1 MVLLLG
7 FFFATLFLQE
17 SADVGEFALPLPA
30 TARTAAVEGLKVR
43 KVPLDKIAG
52 LISSGEYQP
61 IPAHEFQ
68 RLQASSA
75 GNSDNPDRPQI
86 RAGEYQATLT
96 GTRLT
101 EGSLNL
107 YLYQASEWVADGPL
121 FLGLT
126 SLRQLT
132 IRDPQ
137 GEIPL
142 GADIRRRLYVLKP
155 ALSGNLSGTW
165 SADGFVAGEVVSF
178 RLELPEATTS
188 VLKLKTPVGISVTGA
203 GALVLGPQESDGA
216 LNWTLFPSDPNRLV
230 FSCRK
235 VRGPLAQDALSLSSF
250 SGGHLLNGD
259 ILSSRWTIGL
269 SAEIE
274 AGSLLT
280 MRLSRGSRVSDVS
293 MDDRRALE
301 WDMESTATSQELRV
315 RLPGNGTGGSLTVSA
330 ATVISQPE
338 TWELPT
344 LVPQQWQRSAG
355 EVRGPLLVPSGTI
368 TVTLPPSMNV
378 DDWILKGMQER
389 DVVTGPDQSRTFQL
403 TQFMGDATAI
413 VRTSTTQA
421 RLSDTLVTLLEPAGR
436 LAAMRCF
443 INLQCEDASVVEA
456 KWQVARG
463 WQVIAARY
471 ASNGRSLYFE
481 MPAHTQEQPSVPL
494 TVHLPETLEPGASR
508 VIELLLQ
515 QNATVSTE
523 LLQLPVLPGER
534 IERSESFLLYA
545 PPSFSG
551 SDFDR
556 RWTRGRAVISQE
568 EFRSRNAWFP
578 ESRLVPGLLCCLPGE
593 SQLPSRSPE
602 ASEGAGKT
610 RILHTVRLAEGM
622 VLEDTRVDL
631 IAKSETDGI
640 NFLLPAQTGA
650 DVRWLVQDIPV
661 TAEQLSEPGVPAV
674 WNAFRIPLKEFPAG
688 TAVTITCSSRRTAV
702 DQWTAAIAFPGDQV
716 EFQGTLEVPRANAL
730 AIHVENLA
738 PDASYSGSRETLG
751 WSLPSFPQPVL
762 MRRLQRGGTEVSQ
775 AVDLRMF
782 HLLVEREGAIEHR
795 VMAVIDVT
803 VGGGT
808 SLLPVVI
815 EKAIKPLVLVNG
827 RRVRIQETSAGADIP
842 LPEANVPCR
851 IVLLWDEPELSP
863 EQLEIQRPLP
873 RLFGGADNHPVSVHH
888 LLISGE
894 LQSSLLQMSCFSDQV
909 GDVPMIPSPVIRGG
923 NVDWDVIQND
933 GPGTSASDEVR
944 AFAARWQ
951 LATTR
956 GWRHQ
961 TIVDPEMRSPPVL
974 LRLSSMRRHFAVT
987 GGTALFCIGICLAGS
1002 AWILRH
1008 LQVAAI
1014 PVAILSVVS
1023 LTTLSPLAKATV
1035 EGAFWGGAAGILLLI
1050 SVRGVSTYFR
1060 RFGTLG
1066 VYSTGLM
1073 VVVCLIPIELSAQD
1087 TVLPREDQESDQV
1100 PETAAVLIP
1109 SGKVTDDDVL
1119 FVRSKLLREMRVAS
1133 ESAIAARPSA
1143 VVTSVKSLIFA
1154 DAAGSV
1160 ELVMEIDVSAV
1171 SGNREV
1177 VLQLPVQGSRLVG
1190 CLVDGERVLPDPDGG
1205 DHILVPIPPSVEV
1218 SSRPLQST
1226 ESGNRIEASADE
1238 MAAFTTHR
1246 VECRLRPVTTR
1257 QASGVQ
1263 FRIPGLP
1270 CPLVRVEISAAPG
1283 LYSTARIQTAD
1294 GIQQWDPAT
1303 GPVLLNGLATTEGAD
1318 IRLLQAGLD
1327 KGSPNQATVDTMVIS
1342 ENTAGVQTLNC
1353 YCRFAKWNL
1362 LSPEV
1367 RYRIPQNYQLA
1378 GVSDAAGPESG
1389 DLLWSVQDQ
1398 SAVISLPTGL
1408 PDEFVL
1414 LLQLRSVKPIP
1425 VGEQDIP
1432 VGELQQFSDC
1442 VSAPALLIASRTSAV
1457 FSPVLPDRNSA
1468 GLISLTEVAGKWGQW
1483 LRRSDGLYQ
1492 VPAAI
1497 GQLTLK
1503 FEPRRSRHEVRM
1515 TQRCVIREKQVDWNC
1530 SMDVETSQLPVFRH
1544 RLTVPERVAIS
1555 EVKVTAGEA
1564 NRLASWHRRGD
1575 QLVILLREGTT
1586 GLHAISLTGLQE
1598 LLPDE
1603 SRIQLASP
1611 RVQDSQIL
1619 ESSMT
1624 LLDQNSQG
1632 LTFLDP
1638 GDAIP
1643 DPPINAGDLVQP
1655 GQEFR
1660 FQIVGESKPVVLQ
1673 RLNPVDPG
1681 GSVAAYRTSDRIVFF
1696 ARIAQWSASLGP
1708 LQMQFPEETRFLME
1722 PVVMTDREL
1731 LPLVRQGSQLM
1742 AGPETVKQLFGVSD
1756 FTVVWSLPIPDGAT
1770 GRSEGNLVFP
1780 WPKISDRLQWG
1791 EFLLVSGEDFRGKFS
1806 ASDVTTIPEW
1816 MESVANRI
1824 SLNISSSKNSALRLP
1839 EALQKTEGV
1848 GILIPVGTSVAASA
1862 GETVRDVAVVSL
1874 TTVMVSAGQSPLG
1887 QSDLV
1892 IFSSRFPDQCVLRIP
1907 EEILIT
1913 GLPAD
1918 GTFRWLDRERR
1929 RLAVDLKQPLTRVT
1943 LKWLAEKAAADFF
1956 SLQVKLKLPI
1966 AEGCE
1971 IRSIATIVSTLRETS
1986 SPQGPGVV
1994 LNAEEQ
2000 ASLLKSQLDAGLS
2013 EQVTDV
2019 SGTGELEA
2027 LVGKTNALTK
2037 QLLDRSEEFMKQYEV
2052 SPGARRIR
2060 RHLPDD
2066 APIVIAWRRRLELST
2081 VIPVGIGLFVL
2092 VAATLSSAAYRRT
2105 SPVPFLVIAEGGPG
2119 VPIAGGDASA
2129 ATKIMGAVEK
2139 LARNSNVSG
2148 ASNSA
2153 APDPGSQSQ
2162 PS

>member
-1 MVLLLG
+1 MMLLFGL
-7 FFFATLFLQE
+7 FFATLILQD
-17 SADVGEFALPLPA
+17 SADVGESALRPLAPPRSA
-30 TARTAAVEGLKVR
+30 QAADFRSET
-43 KVPLDKIAG
+43 VPLEKISK
-52 LISSGEYQP
+52 LLSDGEYQP
-61 IPAHEFQ
+61 IPEREFQ
-68 RLQASSA
+68 RLRASSA

-86 RAGEYQATLT
+86 RAGEYSATLT

-165 SADGFVAGEVVSF
+165 SADGLVAGEVVSF

-188 VLKLKTPVGISVTGA
+188 VLKLKTPVGISVVGA
-203 GALVLGPQESDGA
+203 GALVLGPQESDGV
-216 LNWTLFPSDPNRLV
+216 LNWTLLPSDPNRLV

-235 VRGPLAQDALSLSSF
+235 VRGPAAQDALSLASI
-250 SGGHLLNGD
+250 SGGHMLNGD

-269 SAEIE
+269 TAEMA

-280 MRLSRGSRVSDVS
+280 MKLSRGSRVSDVS

-301 WDMESTATSQELRV
+301 WEIASTATSQELRV

-344 LVPQQWQRSAG
+344 LVPQQWQQSAG
-355 EVRGPLLVPSGTI
+355 ELRGPLLVPSGTV

-403 TQFMGDATAI
+403 TQFLGDATAI
-413 VRTSTTQA
+413 IRTSTTQA

-436 LAAMRCF
+436 LAAVRCF

-456 KWQVARG
+456 QWQVARG

-481 MPAHTQEQPSVPL
+481 LPAHTQEQPAVPL

-523 LLQLPVLPGER
+523 SLQLPVLPGDQ
-534 IERSESFLLYA
+534 IERRDSFLLYA

-556 RWTRGRAVISQE
+556 RWTQGRAMISQDD
-568 EFRSRNAWFP
+568 FRNRNAWFP

-593 SQLPSRSPE
+593 SQLPSQRPE
-602 ASEGAGKT
+602 AAEGAGKT
-610 RILHTVRLAEGM
+610 RILHTVRLAEGL

-631 IAKSETDGI
+631 VMKSDTEGI
-640 NFLLPAQTGA
+640 RFLLPADTGA
-650 DVRWLVQDIPV
+650 DIRWLLQDVPV
-661 TAEQLSEPGVPAV
+661 TAEQIPDPGVPAV
-674 WNAFRIPLKEFPAG
+674 WTVFRIPLKEFSAG
-688 TAVTITCSSRRTAV
+688 TAVTITCRSRRTAM
-702 DQWTAAIAFPGDQV
+702 DQWTAAIAFPGDQF
-716 EFQGTLEVPRANAL
+716 EFQGSLEVSRADA
-730 AIHVENLA
+730 AILHVENLV
-738 PDASYSGSRETLG
+738 PDASYSGSREMSG
-751 WSLPSFPQPVL
+751 WSLPSSPQPVR
-762 MRRLQRGGTEVSQ
+762 MRRLQRGATESLQ
-775 AVDLRMF
+775 AVDLKMY
-782 HLLVEREGAIEHR
+782 HLLVEREGAIEQS

-808 SLLPVVI
+808 GLLPVVI
-815 EKAIKPLVLVNG
+815 DKAVKPLVLVNG
-827 RRVRIQETSAGADIP
+827 RRVRIQETSTGADIP
-842 LPEANVPCR
+842 LPEGNVPCR
-851 IVLLWDEPELSP
+851 IVLLWEEPELLP
-863 EQLEIQRPLP
+863 EQLEVQRPLP
-873 RLFGGADNHPVSVHH
+873 RLFGGADNYPVSVHH
-888 LLISGE
+888 LLVSSD
-894 LQSSLLQMSCFSDQV
+894 LQSSLLQVSCFSDQV
-909 GDVPMIPSPVIRGG
+909 GDVPRIPSAVIRAGD
-923 NVDWDVIQND
+923 VDAVVHQGDEK
-933 GPGTSASDEVR
+933 PGTVVSDEVR

-974 LRLSSMRRHFAVT
+974 LRLSSMRRRLAVT
-987 GGTALFCIGICLAGS
+987 GGTALLCLGVSLAASG
-1002 AWILRH
+1002 WILRH
-1008 LQVAAI
+1008 LQVAAFPI
-1014 PVAILSVVS
+1014 VALSVAS
-1023 LTTLSPLAKATV
+1023 LTTMSPLAKATV

-1050 SVRGVSTYFR
+1050 SVRGVFAYLR
-1060 RFGTLG
+1060 RFGASG
-1066 VYSTGLM
+1066 GYSTGLM
-1073 VVVCLIPIELSAQD
+1073 LVMCLIPIGVSAQD
-1087 TVLPREDQESDQV
+1087 SAMPPGELESGQGK
-1100 PETAAVLIP
+1100 ETAAVLIP
-1109 SGKVTDDDVL
+1109 AGNVSDDEIV
-1119 FVRSKLLREMRVAS
+1119 FVRSSLLRAMQEAA
-1133 ESAIAARPSA
+1133 ESAIASRPSA
-1143 VVTSVKSLIFA
+1143 VVTSVRSLILA
-1154 DAAGSV
+1154 DTAGSV

-1171 SGNREV
+1171 SGNREL

-1190 CLVDGERVLPDPDGG
+1190 CIVDGERVLPEPDGE
-1205 DHILVPIPPSVEV
+1205 DRILVPIPPSVEV
-1218 SSRPLQST
+1218 STRPLMSA
-1226 ESGNRIEASADE
+1226 ESEKNIEASADE
-1238 MAAFTTHR
+1238 MAAFTMHR

-1270 CPLVRVEISAAPG
+1270 CPLVRVEISAAAG

-1294 GIQQWDPAT
+1294 GIQQWDPST

-1342 ENTAGVQTLNC
+1342 ENSAGVQTLNC
-1353 YCRFAKWNL
+1353 FCRFAKWNL

-1367 RYRIPQNYQLA
+1367 RYRIPQDYQLV

-1408 PDEFVL
+1408 PNEFVL
-1414 LLQLRSVKPIP
+1414 QLQLRSAKPIP
-1425 VGEQDIP
+1425 VDEQYIP

-1442 VSAPALLIASRTSAV
+1442 VSAPTLLIAARSNAV
-1457 FSPVLPDRNSA
+1457 FAPVLPDRNSA
-1468 GLISLTEVAGKWGQW
+1468 GPISLTEVSGKWGQW

-1497 GQLTLK
+1497 GKLALK

-1515 TQRCVIREKQVDWNC
+1515 TQRSVIREKQVDWSC

-1544 RLTVPERVAIS
+1544 RLTVPERVAIR

-1611 RVQDSQIL
+1611 HVQDSQIL

-1632 LTFLDP
+1632 LIFLDP
-1638 GDAIP
+1638 GDTIP
-1643 DPPINAGDLVQP
+1643 DPPVNSGDILQP
-1655 GQEFR
+1655 GQDFR

-1673 RLNPVDPG
+1673 RLNPVDPSG
-1681 GSVAAYRTSDRIVFF
+1681 VVAVYRASDRMVFF
-1696 ARIAQWSASLGP
+1696 ARIAQWSGSLGP
-1708 LQMQFPEETRFLME
+1708 LQMQFPEETRFLTE
-1722 PVVMTDREL
+1722 PVVMTEREL
-1731 LPLVRQGSQLM
+1731 LPLVRQGDQLT
-1742 AGPETVKQLFGVSD
+1742 AGPETIKQLFGVSD
-1756 FTVVWSLPIPDGAT
+1756 FTVVWSLPIPDGAAA
-1770 GRSEGNLVFP
+1770 RSEGNLVFP

-1791 EFLLVSGEDFRGKFS
+1791 EFLLVSGEDFRGRFS
-1806 ASDVTTIPEW
+1806 NSEVTAIPEW
-1816 MESVANRI
+1816 MEVVANRI
-1824 SLNISSSKNSALRLP
+1824 SLSISSSKNSALRLP
-1839 EALQKTEGV
+1839 EALQKTTEAE
-1848 GILIPVGTSVAASA
+1848 ILIPVGTSVPATG
-1862 GETVRDVAVVSL
+1862 GETIRDVAVISF
-1874 TTVMVSAGQSPLG
+1874 TTVMVSTGQSPHG

-1918 GTFRWLDRERR
+1918 GTFRWLDGERR

-1943 LKWLAEKAAADFF
+1943 LTWLAQKAAADLF
-1956 SLQVKLKLPI
+1956 SLQLKLQLPV

-1971 IRSIATIVSTLRETS
+1971 IRSLVTFVSTLREMS
-1986 SPQGPGVV
+1986 APMGAAVV

-2000 ASLLKSQLDAGLS
+2000 KSLLKSQLDAGLR

-2019 SGTGELEA
+2019 SGVAELQA
-2027 LVGKTNALTK
+2027 LAGQTAPLAK

-2052 SPGARRIR
+2052 SPGKRSIR
-2060 RHLPDD
+2060 RRLLDD
-2066 APIVIAWRRRLELST
+2066 APVVILWRRRLELST

-2092 VAATLSSAAYRRT
+2092 VAATLSSAAHRRT
-2105 SPVPFLVIAEGGPG
+2105 SAVPFLVITEGGPG
-2119 VPIAGGDASA
+2119 AKISAGDASA
-2129 ATKIMGAVEK
+2129 ATKIMAAAE
-2139 LARNSNVSG
+2139 NSERTSNISGVS
-2148 ASNSA
+2148 NA
-2153 APDPGSQSQ
+2153 ADPDRLSP
-2162 PS
+2162 PA